1 MAIIAPLSRY
11 KKKNMLIMMAILF
24 GLGIWCIYD
33 GYYNQKFIQEHVDE
47 NGAPQGWLAFNKKAP
62 PFLIAGGLL
71 YTVYFFMV
79 RDKKVVAD
87 EEGFKAGKT
96 NVPYDA
102 IEKINKRIST
112 ARDILSSPI
121 KTAAGKAKM
130 LRSVTVTTIT
140 CRPFWIILLR
150 KSVNCTEP
158 YNFFNKEKN
167 TNEFMCRWFAVG
179 R

>member
-33 GYYNQKFIQEHVDE
+33 GYYNQKFIQDHVDE

-79 RDKKVVAD
+79 KDKKVVAD

-96 NVPYDA
+96 SVPYDA
-102 IEKINKRIST
+102 IEKINKTHFDRKGYFT
-112 ARDILSSPI
+112 VTYKDSSGQS
-121 KTAAGKAKM
+121 KD
-130 LRSVTVTTIT
+130 VTVSD
-140 CRPFWIILLR
+140 RNYDNLP
-150 KSVNCTEP
+150 
-158 YNFFNKEKN
+158 
-167 TNEFMCRWFAVG
+167 AVLDHIVTKIS
-179 R
+179 